1 MYKVRTNQVGVPF
14 AELLVE
20 ENRERA
26 RAQSRQDA
34 VEEAVAE
41 LRREAQE
48 KMLQQQETQACDR
61 ASIPTLLPA
70 PVLRPTAY
78 SSRMLYSTELSSS
91 PPVPL
96 SPDRG
101 PANVSTPL
109 REVRQLSSPP
119 GSAEV
124 RRSRLSYEQELT
136 SSVVKG
142 RVAEGLLD
150 LHHAVWA
157 ERLSG
162 F

>member
-1 MYKVRTNQVGVPF
+1 MEVPF
-14 AELLVE
+14 AELLVKDD
-20 ENRERA
+20 RERA

-48 KMLQQQETQACDR
+48 KLMSQQQETQARDR

-70 PVLRPTAY
+70 PELRPTAY
-78 SSRMLYSTELSSS
+78 SSRMLYSTELPSS

-101 PANVSTPL
+101 PANVSTPP

-142 RVAEGLLD
+142 RVAKGLLD
-150 LHHAVWA
+150 LRHAV
-157 ERLSG
+157 
-162 F
+162 